1 MIHYVIEYYLLLLMN
16 RIYISFIKF
25 VIDLYEFHNEYGK
38 LQVQF
43 KWVFNQHAYISNPEP
58 LKTTLMG

>member
-1 MIHYVIEYYLLLLMN
+1 MTHYVIEYYLLLLMN
-16 RIYISFIKF
+16 RICINFIKF

-43 KWVFNQHAYISNPEP
+43 KWVFNQHAYISNP
-58 LKTTLMG
+58 